1 MVYLVP
7 LGNKVEDEIYW
18 EEDKLPKTRVTS
30 GYTVTIVTGDKGKHP
45 GDVLVSHRTLGLR
58 PFDFGVKRN
67 EKRITQL

>member
-30 GYTVTIVTGDKGKHP
+30 GNTVTIVTGDKGK
-45 GDVLVSHRTLGLR
+45 
-58 PFDFGVKRN
+58 
-67 EKRITQL
+67 I

>member
-30 GYTVTIVTGDKGKHP
+30 GYTVTIVTGDKGKQP
-45 GDVLVSHRTLGLR
+45 GDVLESHRTQKRYMTPPLR
-58 PFDFGVKRN
+58 LWGED
-67 EKRITQL
+67 E